1 MNFEHELYAFIACL
15 HASGFVIRYSY
26 PESRYRKIFIE
37 NDIEFVV
44 YLECTGNYCTGNY
57 EII

>member
-44 YLECTGNYCTGNY
+44 YLDCTGN
-57 EII
+57 